1 MPIITLP
8 DSSQKSFDSAVSVY
22 DIAQS
27 IGNRLAAAAIA
38 AKVNDQLVDLSFRID
53 KDAHVTILT
62 DKNPEA
68 LEIIRHSTAHL
79 LAHAVKQL
87 FPEAKIA
94 IGPVIEEGFYY
105 DFDLAHHFTPED
117 LIVIESRMKELAEQN
132 IPIVRQ
138 EMTREA
144 ALYFFDQQQEIYKTT
159 LIRDLPDNEPLSLYT
174 QGEFTDLCRGPHVA
188 STGQL
193 KAFKLIKLAGA
204 YWRGDSKN
212 KMLQRVY
219 GTAFFNQKD
228 LDAYLGKIA
237 EAEKRDHR
245 KLGKQ
250 MDLFHF
256 ETHSP
261 GMIFWHNKGWTI
273 YQSILQYMRG
283 KLRDYDYQEVNAP
296 IILARSLWE
305 QSGHWDKYQDN
316 MFITQSEDQLF
327 AIKPMNCP
335 GHIQIFNQGLKSYRD
350 LPLRMAEFGQ
360 CHRNELSGA
369 LHGLMRIRQFTQDD
383 AHVFCTEAQMLSEIE
398 TLIHLTFEVYKTF
411 GFEKVTIR
419 LATRPSMRIG
429 SDENWDR
436 AEKALADALNQQKL
450 AFTLAPGEGA
460 FYGPKIEFHLHD
472 CLDRTWQC
480 GTIQVDFSMPVRF
493 GVEYV
498 AENGERKTPV
508 MIHRT
513 IIGSIE
519 RFIGILLE
527 QYAGKLPLWLA
538 PTQVVVMNITDQQ
551 ADYATSIVKTFKKQG
566 IRVISDLR
574 NEKIGFKIREHTLQ
588 NIPYLLV
595 VGDRERESGLVS
607 VRTQSGRDLGNQSV
621 EDFLNH
627 IHVEVDNYSPRS

>member
-8 DSSQKSFDSAVSVY
+8 DNSQKSFDSTVSVY
-22 DIAQS
+22 DIAKS
-27 IGNRLAAAAIA
+27 IGDRLAAAAIA
-38 AKVNDQLVDLSFRID
+38 AKVDGQLVDVSFRID
-53 KDAHVTILT
+53 KDAQVTILT

-68 LEIIRHSTAHL
+68 LAIIRHSTAHL

-105 DFDLAHHFTPED
+105 DFDLPHHFTPDD
-117 LIVIESRMKELAEQN
+117 LTAIEARMKALAQQN
-132 IPIVRQ
+132 IPMIRKD
-138 EMTREA
+138 MSRAA
-144 ALYFFDQQQEIYKTT
+144 ALSFFEQQQEIYKTA
-159 LIRDLPDNEPLSLYT
+159 LIRDLPENEPLSIYE
-174 QGEFTDLCRGPHVA
+174 QGEFTDLCRGPHAA

-212 KMLQRVY
+212 KMLQRIY

-228 LDAYLGKIA
+228 LDAYLQKLI

-245 KLGKQ
+245 KLGKH

-256 ETHSP
+256 DMRSP
-261 GMIFWHNKGWTI
+261 GMIFWHDKGWKI
-273 YQSILQYMRG
+273 YQSIVQYMRE
-283 KLRDYDYQEVNAP
+283 KLRDYDYQEVNTP
-296 IILARSLWE
+296 IILARGLWE
-305 QSGHWDKYQDN
+305 QSGHWEKYQDN

-335 GHIQIFNQGLKSYRD
+335 GNIQVFNQGLKSYRD

-383 AHVFCTEAQMLSEIE
+383 AHIFCTEQQMLDEIA

-419 LATRPSMRIG
+419 LATRPSKRIG
-429 SDENWDR
+429 ADENWDR
-436 AEKALADALNQQKL
+436 AEQALADALNQQKL

-480 GTIQVDFSMPVRF
+480 GTIQVDFSMPVRL

-498 AENGERKTPV
+498 AEDGERKTPV

-538 PTQVVVMNITDQQ
+538 PVQVVVMNITDEQ
-551 ADYATSIVKTFKKQG
+551 ADYAESIVKIFKKQG
-566 IRVISDLR
+566 IRAISDLR

-595 VGDRERESGLVS
+595 VGDRERASGLVS
-607 VRTQSGRDLGNQSV
+607 VRTQSGRDLGNQSI
-621 EDFLNH
+621 EDFLNC
-627 IHVEVDNYSPRS
+627 IHSEIVQYERVM

>member
-8 DSSQKSFDSAVSVY
+8 DNSQKSFDSTVSVY
-22 DIAQS
+22 DIAKS
-27 IGNRLAAAAIA
+27 IGDRLAAAAIA
-38 AKVNDQLVDLSFRID
+38 AKVDGQLVDVSFRID
-53 KDAHVTILT
+53 KDAQVTILT

-68 LEIIRHSTAHL
+68 LAIIRHSTAHL

-87 FPEAKIA
+87 FPEVKIA

-105 DFDLAHHFTPED
+105 DFDLPHHFTPDD
-117 LIVIESRMKELAEQN
+117 LTAIEARMKALAQQN
-132 IPIVRQ
+132 IPMIRKD
-138 EMTREA
+138 MSRAA
-144 ALYFFDQQQEIYKTT
+144 ALSFFEQQQEIYKTA
-159 LIRDLPDNEPLSLYT
+159 LIRDLPENEPLSIYE
-174 QGEFTDLCRGPHVA
+174 QGEFTDLCRGPHAA

-212 KMLQRVY
+212 KMLQRIY

-228 LDAYLGKIA
+228 LDAYLQKLT

-245 KLGKQ
+245 KLGKH

-256 ETHSP
+256 DMRSP
-261 GMIFWHNKGWTI
+261 GMIFWHDKGWKI
-273 YQSILQYMRG
+273 YQSIVQYMRE
-283 KLRDYDYQEVNAP
+283 KLRDYDYQEVNTP
-296 IILARSLWE
+296 IILARGLWE
-305 QSGHWDKYQDN
+305 QSGHWEKYQDN

-335 GHIQIFNQGLKSYRD
+335 GNIQVFNQGLKSYRD

-383 AHVFCTEAQMLSEIE
+383 AHIFCTEQQMLDEIA

-419 LATRPSMRIG
+419 LATRPSKRIG
-429 SDENWDR
+429 ADENWDR
-436 AEKALADALNQQKL
+436 AEQALADALNQQKL

-480 GTIQVDFSMPVRF
+480 GTIQVDFSMPVRL

-498 AENGERKTPV
+498 AEDGERKTPV

-538 PTQVVVMNITDQQ
+538 PVQVVVMNITDEQ
-551 ADYATSIVKTFKKQG
+551 ADYAESIVKIFKKQG
-566 IRVISDLR
+566 IRAISDLR

-595 VGDRERESGLVS
+595 VGDRERASGLVS
-607 VRTQSGRDLGNQSV
+607 VRTQSGRDLGNQSI
-621 EDFLNH
+621 EDFLNC
-627 IHVEVDNYSPRS
+627 IHSEIVQYERVM

>member
-8 DSSQKSFDSAVSVY
+8 DNSQKSFDSTVSVY
-22 DIAQS
+22 DIAKS
-27 IGNRLAAAAIA
+27 IGDRLAAAAIA
-38 AKVNDQLVDLSFRID
+38 AKVDGQLVDVSFRID
-53 KDAHVTILT
+53 KDAQVTILT

-68 LEIIRHSTAHL
+68 LAIIRHSTAHL

-87 FPEAKIA
+87 FPEVKIA

-105 DFDLAHHFTPED
+105 DFDLPHHFTPDD
-117 LIVIESRMKELAEQN
+117 LTAIEARMKVLVQQN
-132 IPIVRQ
+132 IPMIRKD
-138 EMTREA
+138 MSRAA
-144 ALYFFDQQQEIYKTT
+144 ALSFFEQQQEIYKTA
-159 LIRDLPDNEPLSLYT
+159 LIRDLPENEPLSIYE
-174 QGEFTDLCRGPHVA
+174 QGEFTDLCRGPHAA

-212 KMLQRVY
+212 KMLQRIY

-228 LDAYLGKIA
+228 LDAYLQKLT

-245 KLGKQ
+245 KLGKH

-256 ETHSP
+256 DMRSP
-261 GMIFWHNKGWTI
+261 GMIFWHDKGWKI
-273 YQSILQYMRG
+273 YQSIVQYMRE
-283 KLRDYDYQEVNAP
+283 KLRDYDYQEVNTP
-296 IILARSLWE
+296 IILARGLWE
-305 QSGHWDKYQDN
+305 QSGHWEKYQDN

-335 GHIQIFNQGLKSYRD
+335 GNIQVFNQGLKSYRD

-383 AHVFCTEAQMLSEIE
+383 AHIFCTEQQMLDEIA

-419 LATRPSMRIG
+419 LATRPSKRIG
-429 SDENWDR
+429 ADENWDR
-436 AEKALADALNQQKL
+436 AEQALADALNQQKL

-480 GTIQVDFSMPVRF
+480 GTIQVDFSMPVRL

-498 AENGERKTPV
+498 AEDGERKTPV

-538 PTQVVVMNITDQQ
+538 PVQVVVMNITDEQ
-551 ADYATSIVKTFKKQG
+551 ADYAESIVKIFKKQG
-566 IRVISDLR
+566 IRAISDLR

-595 VGDRERESGLVS
+595 VGDRERASGLVS
-607 VRTQSGRDLGNQSV
+607 VRTQSGRDLGNQSI
-621 EDFLNH
+621 EDFLNC
-627 IHVEVDNYSPRS
+627 IHSEIVQYERVM